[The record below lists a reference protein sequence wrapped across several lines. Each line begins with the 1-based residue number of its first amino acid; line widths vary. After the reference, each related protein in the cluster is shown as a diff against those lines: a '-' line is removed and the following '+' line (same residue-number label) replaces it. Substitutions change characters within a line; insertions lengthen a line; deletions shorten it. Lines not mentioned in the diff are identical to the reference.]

1 MPTGC
6 PSMLG
11 CRASS
16 ANPVLMAPRRLTA
29 RSLLILLAAVGLLA
43 GPASAAPAEVPRLI
57 FPVVGPASFVD
68 DFGDPR
74 GQGRHEGNDIMATK
88 KSVAVAVEAGTVKFW
103 TTSWRAGCMLYLYG
117 RSGTTYLYIH
127 LNNDRTSGN
136 DNTGACV
143 QGIAYARGLKNG
155 SRVKAGQMVGYVGD
169 SGDADGGSAHLHF
182 EVHPG
187 DGGATNPYRYLRRA
201 QRLLFAP
208 QPGSDEFSLRM
219 KGTVVSAEAT
229 SATVQVNRLVR
240 FPGQLS
246 VSDLHR
252 KVELAVSPETAVFDP
267 LGALI
272 AGAQIAAL
280 VAGKPATIWT
290 ETQPYSLAAQLGVA
304 LSMTA
309 QRIALTR

>member
-1 MPTGC
+1 
-6 PSMLG
+6 
-11 CRASS
+11 
-16 ANPVLMAPRRLTA
+16 
-29 RSLLILLAAVGLLA
+29 
-43 GPASAAPAEVPRLI
+43 VPRLI
-57 FPVVGPASFVD
+57 FPVVGPTSYTD

-74 GQGRHEGNDIMATK
+74 AQGRHEGNDIMAAK

-103 TTSWRAGCMLYLYG
+103 TTSSRAGCMLYLYG
-117 RSGTTYLYIH
+117 KSGTTYLYIH

-155 SRVKAGQMVGYVGD
+155 ARVRAGQMIGYVGD
-169 SGDADGGSAHLHF
+169 SGDANGGSAHLHF
-182 EVHPG
+182 ELHPG
-187 DGGATNPYRYLRRA
+187 GGGATDPYSYLRRA

-219 KGTVVSAEAT
+219 KGTVVTAEAT
-229 SATVQVNRLVR
+229 SATLRVDRLVR

-246 VSDLHR
+246 VSQVNR

-272 AGAQIAAL
+272 AGAQLAAL

-290 ETQPYSLAAQLGVA
+290 ETQPYSLQAQLGA
-304 LSMTA
+304 PLSMTA
-309 QRIALTR
+309 DRIALTR

>member
-1 MPTGC
+1 
-6 PSMLG
+6 
-11 CRASS
+11 
-16 ANPVLMAPRRLTA
+16 MAPRRLTA
-29 RSLLILLAAVGLLA
+29 RSLLVVLLAVVLLG
-43 GPASAAPAEVPRLI
+43 GPASASAAGVPRLI
-57 FPVVGPASFVD
+57 FPVVGPTSYTD

-74 GQGRHEGNDIMATK
+74 AQGRHEGNDIMAAK

-103 TTSWRAGCMLYLYG
+103 TTSSRAGCMLYLYG
-117 RSGTTYLYIH
+117 KSGTTYLYIH

-155 SRVKAGQMVGYVGD
+155 ARVRAGQMIGYVGD
-169 SGDADGGSAHLHF
+169 SGDANGGSAHLHF
-182 EVHPG
+182 ELHPG
-187 DGGATNPYRYLRRA
+187 GGGATDPYSYLRRA

-219 KGTVVSAEAT
+219 KGTVVTAEAT
-229 SATVQVNRLVR
+229 SATLRVDRLVR

-246 VSDLHR
+246 VSQVNR

-272 AGAQIAAL
+272 AGAQLAAL

-290 ETQPYSLAAQLGVA
+290 ETQPYSLQAQLGA
-304 LSMTA
+304 PLSMTA
-309 QRIALTR
+309 DRIALTR

>member
-1 MPTGC
+1 
-6 PSMLG
+6 
-11 CRASS
+11 
-16 ANPVLMAPRRLTA
+16 MAPRRLTA
-29 RSLLILLAAVGLLA
+29 RSLLILLAAVVLLA
-43 GPASAAPAEVPRLI
+43 GPASAPASGSVPGLI
-57 FPVVGPASFVD
+57 FPVVGPVTFTD
-68 DFGDPR
+68 DFGDAR
-74 GQGRHEGNDIMATK
+74 GSGRHEGNDIMAPK

-143 QGIAYARGLKNG
+143 QGIAYARGLRNG

-187 DGGATNPYRYLRRA
+187 DGASANPYPHLLHA
-201 QRLLFAP
+201 QKLLFAP
-208 QPGSDEFSLRM
+208 QPGSHEFSLRM

-229 SATVQVNRLVR
+229 SATLRVQQLVR

-246 VSDLHR
+246 VGQVNR

-272 AGAQIAAL
+272 AGAQLAAL
-280 VAGKPATIWT
+280 VAGKPATVWT
-290 ETQPYSLAAQLGVA
+290 ETQPYSLDAQLGVP

-309 QRIALTR
+309 ERITLTR

>member
-1 MPTGC
+1 
-6 PSMLG
+6 MLG

-29 RSLLILLAAVGLLA
+29 RSLFLVLTAVVLLG
-43 GPASAAPAEVPRLI
+43 GPASASAAGDVPRLI
-57 FPVVGPASFVD
+57 FPVVGPVTYTD

-74 GQGRHEGNDIMATK
+74 GQGRHEGNDLMAPK
-88 KSVAVAVEAGTVKFW
+88 KSVAVAVEAGKVKFW
-103 TTSWRAGCMLYLYG
+103 TTSSRAGCMLYLYG

-143 QGIAYARGLKNG
+143 QGIAYARGLSNG
-155 SRVKAGQMVGYVGD
+155 ERVKAGQMIGYVGD

-187 DGGATNPYRYLRRA
+187 DGSATSPYPYLRRA

-208 QPGSDEFSLRM
+208 QPGSDEFSLQM

-229 SATVQVNRLVR
+229 SATLQVNRLVR
-240 FPGQLS
+240 FPGRLS
-246 VSDLHR
+246 VGDLHR

-272 AGAQIAAL
+272 AGARIAAL
-280 VAGKPATIWT
+280 VAGKPATVWT
-290 ETQPYSLAAQLGVA
+290 ATQPYSLDAQLGVP

-309 QRIALTR
+309 DRITLAR

>member
-1 MPTGC
+1 M
-6 PSMLG
+6 
-11 CRASS
+11 
-16 ANPVLMAPRRLTA
+16 
-29 RSLLILLAAVGLLA
+29 LLAAVVLLA
-43 GPASAAPAEVPRLI
+43 GPASASGSGVPRLI
-57 FPVVGPASFVD
+57 FPVVGPVSFTD

-74 GQGRHEGNDIMATK
+74 GSGRHEGNDIMAAK

-103 TTSWRAGCMLYLYG
+103 TTSARAGCMLYLYG
-117 RSGTTYLYIH
+117 ASGTTYLYIH

-155 SRVKAGQMVGYVGD
+155 ARVKAGQLVGYIGD

-187 DGGATNPYRYLRRA
+187 GGPATNPYSHLLRA

-208 QPGSDEFSLRM
+208 QPGSHAFSLRM
-219 KGTVVSAEAT
+219 NGTVVTAEAT
-229 SATVQVNRLVR
+229 SATVRVSRLVR
-240 FPGQLS
+240 FPGQLT
-246 VSDLHR
+246 VSAVNR

-280 VAGKPATIWT
+280 VAGKPATVWT
-290 ETQPYSLAAQLGVA
+290 ETQPYSLDAQLGLP

-309 QRIALTR
+309 ERIALTR

>member
-1 MPTGC
+1 
-6 PSMLG
+6 
-11 CRASS
+11 
-16 ANPVLMAPRRLTA
+16 MAPRRLTA
-29 RSLLILLAAVGLLA
+29 RSLLVVLLAVVLLG
-43 GPASAAPAEVPRLI
+43 GPASASAAEVPRLI
-57 FPVVGPASFVD
+57 FPVVGPTSYTD

-74 GQGRHEGNDIMATK
+74 AQGRHEGNDIMAAK

-103 TTSWRAGCMLYLYG
+103 TTSSRAGCMLYLYG
-117 RSGTTYLYIH
+117 KSGTTYLYIH

-155 SRVKAGQMVGYVGD
+155 ARVRAGQMIGYVGD
-169 SGDADGGSAHLHF
+169 SGDANGGSAHLHF
-182 EVHPG
+182 ELHPG
-187 DGGATNPYRYLRRA
+187 GGGATDPYSYLRRA

-219 KGTVVSAEAT
+219 KGTVVTAEAT
-229 SATVQVNRLVR
+229 SATLRVDRLVR

-246 VSDLHR
+246 VSQVNR

-272 AGAQIAAL
+272 AGAQLAAL

-290 ETQPYSLAAQLGVA
+290 ETQAYSLRAQLGA
-304 LSMTA
+304 PLSMTA
-309 QRIALTR
+309 DRIALTR